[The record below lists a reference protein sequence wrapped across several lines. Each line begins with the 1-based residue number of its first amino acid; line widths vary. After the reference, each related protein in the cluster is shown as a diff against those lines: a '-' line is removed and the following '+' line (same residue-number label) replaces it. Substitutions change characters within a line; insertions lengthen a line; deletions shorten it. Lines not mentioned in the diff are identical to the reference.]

1 MNVDEPDQLIL
12 QSLAEKTP
20 VAAMVIGQL
29 SCNSDAEIT
38 VV

>member
-29 SCNSDAEIT
+29 SNSDAEIT